1 MAADTFIFDDSLLPP
16 NHHSG
21 FVTVVG
27 RPNAGK
33 STLINYYLGQ
43 KIAIVSPKPQTT
55 RNRMLGIL
63 TLNRAQIIFVDTPG
77 IHKPHHKF
85 GEYLVEEAV
94 RALPDSDIIL
104 WLADAS
110 EAPTDED
117 NLVAEAIQA
126 QKDRPPVILALNKI
140 DLLSREDLLFRL
152 AQFTDLF
159 QPDQTIPLSALRGDN
174 RDELLN
180 LIIETLPPGP
190 RYFPADQVTDQ
201 HLRFIAAELIRE
213 AALQTLRQ
221 EVPHA
226 LALLVEEFKERS
238 QNLVY
243 ISAKLFVERESQ
255 KGIVIGKGGLTLKKI
270 GQLARPQIE
279 DLVDAKIFLELR
291 VKVRPKWRKKK
302 EELKRLGYSV
312 GE

>member
-1 MAADTFIFDDSLLPP
+1 MTTDLLFDDALLPP
-16 NHHSG
+16 DHRSG
-21 FVTVVG
+21 FVAVVG
-27 RPNAGK
+27 RPNVGK
-33 STLINYYLGQ
+33 STLTNYYLGQ

-55 RNRMLGIL
+55 RNQLLGIL
-63 TLNRAQIIFVDTPG
+63 TLSRAQIIFVDTPG

-85 GEYLVEEAV
+85 GEYLVQEAV
-94 RALPDSDIIL
+94 RAIPDSDVIL

-110 EAPTDED
+110 AAPADED
-117 NLVAEAIQA
+117 RLVAEAIQS
-126 QKDRPPVILALNKI
+126 QKNRPPVILALNKI
-140 DLLSREDLLFRL
+140 DLLSREDVLLRL
-152 AQFTDLF
+152 AQFTELF
-159 QPDQTIPLSALRGDN
+159 QPNHTMPLSALRGDN

-190 RYFPADQVTDQ
+190 RYFPEDQITDQ
-201 HLRFIAAELIRE
+201 HTRFIAAELIRE

-226 LALLVEEFKERS
+226 LAVLVEEFKERS

-270 GQLARPQIE
+270 GQIARPQIE
-279 DLVDAKIFLELR
+279 ELVDAKVFLELR

-312 GE
+312 GD